1 MDGYHDAAPVKDLPC
16 EFMSRDNKAMHAK
29 PDLRV
34 VLKWVTTRSGS
45 VIADVMWLMCPVD
58 MEGCNARHRVLLL
71 RFASERK
78 EDAANSAG
86 TAFAPRQLGSLHK
99 LVGLAI

>member
-1 MDGYHDAAPVKDLPC
+1 MP
-16 EFMSRDNKAMHAK
+16 
-29 PDLRV
+29 RV
-34 VLKWVTTRSGS
+34 ITIRFTRSRGPRVFFCLQVDRRGP
-45 VIADVMWLMCPVD
+45 VIVAVMWLMCPVD

>member
-1 MDGYHDAAPVKDLPC
+1 MHTERRSPC
-16 EFMSRDNKAMHAK
+16 
-29 PDLRV
+29 
-34 VLKWVTTRSGS
+34 VLKWTVTCRRP
-45 VIADVMWLMCPVD
+45 VIVAVMWLMCPVD